1 MGLIVPK
8 AIFLRWPVR
17 DLRYSQ
23 RFLSQKSSSSHKL
36 FRLTK
41 KITKSQNLWDLIDK
55 FTKAIQYNTIPLTG
69 IFHWCDFSDQQHPG
83 PSSSSSSSGGHTME
97 QNQQQRLT
105 FGKRSHV
112 EVAEEADDDM

>member
-8 AIFLRWPVR
+8 AIFLRWSVR

-41 KITKSQNLWDLIDK
+41 KIKKSQNLWELIDQ
-55 FTKAIQYNTIPLTG
+55 FTNAIQYNTIYLSKINKCIHITTPFALQEASKDTKK
-69 IFHWCDFSDQQHPG
+69 QQLRYIDCG
-83 PSSSSSSSGGHTME
+83 SS
-97 QNQQQRLT
+97 
-105 FGKRSHV
+105 
-112 EVAEEADDDM
+112 